1 MRGFALGRE
10 DIRCW
15 SVSEP
20 FERSLKLTIFSTLFS
35 ARAQE
40 NSLVPNLFF
49 STPFLFLM
57 ASNRI
62 YIGRLSRDAQKR
74 DVEDLFTGSGQI
86 RDVNLKNGFGF
97 VEFEDNQSA
106 EDAVTNFNGKE
117 LLGER

>member
-1 MRGFALGRE
+1 M
-10 DIRCW
+10 
-15 SVSEP
+15 SEP
-20 FERSLKLTIFSTLFS
+20 FERSPKLSFFFHFIFGARPRKFPCPQSFPS
-35 ARAQE
+35 AP
-40 NSLVPNLFF
+40 L
-49 STPFLFLM
+49 LFLM

-74 DVEDLFTGSGQI
+74 DVEELFTGSGQI

-106 EDAVTNFNGKE
+106 EDAVSNFNGKE